1 MCWRKYAETIYWSQI
16 HQTLQYRNRYLLFD
30 KEMLLGIFMEPPIE
44 VKPLCLRSA
53 GKNLVTLLGKSY
65 VLEMLYFMNTHNKP
79 VRFNELKR
87 ELSITATTL
96 SRRLDEF
103 AYSNLLVREVFAEVP
118 ARVEYSLSE
127 KGKSLGPVLK
137 NLFSWVERNSS

>member
-1 MCWRKYAETIYWSQI
+1 M
-16 HQTLQYRNRYLLFD
+16 
-30 KEMLLGIFMEPPIE
+30 
-44 VKPLCLRSA
+44 
-53 GKNLVTLLGKSY
+53 TLLGKSY
-65 VLEMLYFMNTHNKP
+65 VFEMLYFMNTRNKP

-103 AYSNLLVREVFAEVP
+103 AYSDLLIREVFAEVP

-137 NLFSWVERNSS
+137 NLFSWVESNHS